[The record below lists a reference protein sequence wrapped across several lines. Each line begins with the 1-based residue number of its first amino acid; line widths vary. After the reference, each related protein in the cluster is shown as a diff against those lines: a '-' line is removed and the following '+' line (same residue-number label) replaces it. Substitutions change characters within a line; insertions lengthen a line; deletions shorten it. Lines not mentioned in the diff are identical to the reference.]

1 MRIKQSNVLYWNFTF
16 SELYINDL
24 IWIFFIERRLE
35 KNILFVAM
43 HRSDSKKCYTV
54 YQFIGTPEHKLHPF
68 SLVNIFYSEKFVFDE
83 NNRQQAREKIEHFL
97 FSQVHT
103 FWNSKLQCFKTCML
117 SYQSN
122 IYETC
127 IHVINML

>member
-1 MRIKQSNVLYWNFTF
+1 MWDGRETTSLINAVECLKYCRKGLKRELSSQMYLYRNFTF

-24 IWIFFIERRLE
+24 IYGFFIERRLE
-35 KNILFVAM
+35 KNLLFVAM
-43 HRSDSKKCYTV
+43 HRSDSMKCYTV

-103 FWNSKLQCFKTCML
+103 F
-117 SYQSN
+117 
-122 IYETC
+122 
-127 IHVINML
+127 